1 MSTVAVFY
9 YIKVHR
15 ESIVGGFWAM
25 VLSIQLFTLTKYQ
38 FTGVLLIAIKHI
50 QTLHSYQSH
59 TFRIGACTHIA
70 VL

>member
-15 ESIVGGFWAM
+15 GGGGGFWAM

-59 TFRIGACTHIA
+59 IFRIGACTHIA